1 MLHLYTI
8 SAQRAKCEDPKLVK
22 SWFPHAQNAI
32 QEDGILAEDIY
43 NMDETGF
50 QMGVAGTYR
59 AIYGLETK
67 QGDAKALRPGNTE

>member
-1 MLHLYTI
+1 
-8 SAQRAKCEDPKLVK
+8 
-22 SWFPHAQNAI
+22 
-32 QEDGILAEDIY
+32 
-43 NMDETGF
+43 MDETGF